1 MRRIRVLIVD
11 DIGDTR
17 DSIRRLLQ
25 FEDDIEVLGEAGS
38 GSEAILIAEEK
49 HPDIILMDINM
60 PEMDGIRT
68 TELIAQ
74 RAPSSSVI
82 IMSVQGEQ
90 AYLRRAMMAGARE
103 YIVKPFTGDEL
114 ASVIS
119 KVYEMDQRKRA
130 SLGEKFTD
138 SVDSEARDGQIISF
152 FSTKGGVG
160 KTMLATNLAVQ
171 LASSGKWRVLIVDL
185 NLQFGDVAV
194 FLNLVPKRT
203 IADLTQ
209 SGPIKYSEIQSYLL
223 THSSSLQVLAAPTR
237 PEYAELVTAEQVGQI
252 LNEVKDKFDFIIC
265 DNISRFEDISLV
277 SFDVATQIWLV
288 VAMDIPTLKNAKLSL
303 EVIDGLH
310 HTSKVHVVLNRASKE
325 MGMDPRDVEKSLGF
339 KISHEI
345 PSDGRALVAALNR
358 GVPFVTSSPQSKA
371 SEAIRKMAAE
381 LTSLDM
387 KGSIQAP
394 PKEQGHGN
402 KGPLKGLRRVF
413 GF

>member
-1 MRRIRVLIVD
+1 MKRIRVLIVD
-11 DIGDTR
+11 DISDTR

-25 FEDDIEVLGEAGS
+25 FEEDIEVLGEAGS

-49 HPDIILMDINM
+49 RPDIILMDINM

-74 RAPSSSVI
+74 RSPASSVI

-114 ASVIS
+114 ASVIA
-119 KVYEMDQRKRA
+119 KVYEMDQRKRDSMGEQPKA
-130 SLGEKFTD
+130 SLGAEM
-138 SVDSEARDGQIISF
+138 RNGQIISF

-160 KTMLATNLAVQ
+160 KTTLATNLAVQ
-171 LASSGKWRVLIVDL
+171 LASSGKWRVLLVDL

-194 FLNLVPKRT
+194 FLNLVPKRS

-209 SGPIKYSEIQSYLL
+209 TGSIKFSEIQSCLL
-223 THSSSLQVLAAPTR
+223 THSSGLQVLAAPTR
-237 PEYAELVTAEQVGQI
+237 PEYAELVTAEQVEQI
-252 LNEVKDKFDFIIC
+252 LSEVKDQFDFIIC
-265 DNISRFEDISLV
+265 DNVSRFEDISLV
-277 SFDVATQIWLV
+277 SFDAASQIWLV
-288 VAMDIPTLKNAKLSL
+288 VAMDVPTLKNAKLSL

-310 HTSKVHVVLNRASKE
+310 HTPKVQVVLNRASKE
-325 MGMDPRDVEKSLGF
+325 MGMTPHDVEKSLNH
-339 KISHEI
+339 KIRYEV

-358 GVPFVTSSPQSKA
+358 GVPFVTSYPQSKA
-371 SEAIRKMAAE
+371 SEAIRKMAEE
-381 LTSLDM
+381 LALSGAIGGIPISLE
-387 KGSIQAP
+387 
-394 PKEQGHGN
+394 KERESGGTLQ
-402 KGPLKGLRRVF
+402 GLRRVF